1 MAYENVLSNYK
12 YIVLILCFTIGFIN
26 SVNCIEPITLGVAA
40 GVGALG
46 FNFFKGQTYCRVY
59 ECCDDRSI
67 PADMNRK

>member
-1 MAYENVLSNYK
+1 MAYKNVFNNCK
-12 YIVLILCFTIGFIN
+12 YHVLILCFTLGCLN
-26 SVNCIEPITLGVAA
+26 SVNCIEPITIGVAA

-67 PADMNRK
+67 PADMSRK